1 MNGPVLFLRT
11 RSARWPPA
19 AGWRRPTSALPL
31 TDNPYAAPT
40 ANDTMPALEDA
51 TALGLA
57 SRPYSFSAAF
67 KLATHTFKRRWGT
80 LLYIGL
86 IFLLVAVGVLI
97 PQAIVVVGG
106 LAAGLPPAFLN
117 VFSQVL
123 GFGIQLLIGGP
134 FFAGVM
140 LTAANATLGRSQR
153 GNLLLGFKRYRKVV
167 LANLLLLALAIGSY
181 VVAILPAAVTAGIL
195 AAVTPRNQ
203 TPGPVGMVVFFG
215 GVGVSLVLLLIAAV
229 VLMRIFFFP
238 VIVADPELGL
248 DVMAAL
254 RMSWSRVS
262 VGRAGSL
269 FGLFLVAGL
278 LMMLSFGALCI
289 GFPLLG
295 MPLWLAVLGS
305 AYQLLFRS
313 DRVATAA
320 R

>member
-1 MNGPVLFLRT
+1 
-11 RSARWPPA
+11 
-19 AGWRRPTSALPL
+19 LPL

-57 SRPYSFSAAF
+57 SRPYSFSAVF
-67 KLATHTFKRRWGT
+67 KLATHTFKRRWGS
-80 LLYIGL
+80 LLYVGL
-86 IFLLVAVGVLI
+86 LFLVVAVALLS
-97 PQAIVVVGG
+97 PQVIFTVGG
-106 LAAGLPPAFLN
+106 LALGLPPN
-117 VFSQVL
+117 VLALGAQVL
-123 GFGIQLLIGGP
+123 GFGVNLLLGGP

-140 LTAANATLGRSQR
+140 LTAANATLGRLQR

-167 LANLLLLALAIGSY
+167 LANLLLLAIAIGSY

-215 GVGVSLVLLLIAAV
+215 GLGVSLVLLLIAAV

-262 VGRAGSL
+262 TRKSPNSDPARPTALRRRPGRRRLERFAESLEDLPDRHWLAGSIHRHSICT
-269 FGLFLVAGL
+269 FQMYRA
-278 LMMLSFGALCI
+278 
-289 GFPLLG
+289 
-295 MPLWLAVLGS
+295 
-305 AYQLLFRS
+305 
-313 DRVATAA
+313 
-320 R
+320 